1 MPQICVFHLIKTL
14 LNPLSFVFL
23 ASWRFVLIY
32 DCLTPRRGSAL
43 DGSPSLKRLP
53 SQRRK
58 ERIMTDVAV
67 IGAGM
72 AGLVC
77 AQQLSKAGYSVIVLE
92 KSRGLGGRVAT
103 RRLHNTCADHGVCYL
118 KPKGELLKRFV
129 ELLSRHHILEVW
141 TNDPE
146 PNYIAPEGMSAIA
159 KFLAQNL
166 EISLNQ
172 RVETITPIDNKWHLT
187 FESGDEELTAASV
200 VVAIPAP
207 QAFTLISPLG
217 DLVNKA
223 FLDNL
228 RSIEFYPS
236 LAVMAGYPAD
246 SQPLPEWKALS
257 FVDNPD
263 LAWIGLDSSKRHN
276 SQQPLFVIQSS
287 ADFAQR
293 YLEYLDLHLAAQQML
308 QSASQIV
315 QLPWLATPEWMQ
327 VHRWRYAFPRN
338 PWNKAFLSAESFLP
352 LVCCGDWCSG
362 KLVEGAMLSG
372 LAAAEEINNQMRNVP
387 LSGLNFL
394 EFLN

>member
-1 MPQICVFHLIKTL
+1 
-14 LNPLSFVFL
+14 
-23 ASWRFVLIY
+23 
-32 DCLTPRRGSAL
+32 
-43 DGSPSLKRLP
+43 
-53 SQRRK
+53 
-58 ERIMTDVAV
+58 MTDVAV

-77 AQQLSKAGYSVIVLE
+77 AQQLSQAGYSVLVVE

-118 KPKGELLKRFV
+118 KPKGELLRRFV

-141 TNDPE
+141 TNE
-146 PNYIAPEGMSAIA
+146 PDANYIAPEGMSAIA
-159 KFLAQNL
+159 LFLAQNL
-166 EISLNQ
+166 EIYRNQ
-172 RVETITPIDNKWHLT
+172 RVEAITPTADRKWRLT
-187 FESGDEELTAASV
+187 FESSNEELTAASV

-207 QAFTLISPLG
+207 QAFTLLAPLG

-228 RSIEFYPS
+228 GSIEFYPS
-236 LAVMAGYPAD
+236 LTVMAGYPAD
-246 SQPLPEWKALS
+246 SQPLPEWKALT

-287 ADFAQR
+287 ADFAQH
-293 YLEYLDLHLAAQQML
+293 YLESPDLHPAAQQML
-308 QSASQIV
+308 QRASESV
-315 QLPWLATPEWMQ
+315 QLSWLATPQWMQ

-338 PWNKAFLSAESFLP
+338 PWDKAFLSAESFLP
-352 LVCCGDWCSG
+352 LVCCGDWCGG

-372 LAAAEEINNQMRNVP
+372 LAAAEEVNSKMRNLP

-394 EFLN
+394 EFLK

>member
-1 MPQICVFHLIKTL
+1 V
-14 LNPLSFVFL
+14 
-23 ASWRFVLIY
+23 
-32 DCLTPRRGSAL
+32 
-43 DGSPSLKRLP
+43 
-53 SQRRK
+53 
-58 ERIMTDVAV
+58 TDVAV

-77 AQQLSKAGYSVIVLE
+77 AQQLSQAGYSVLVVE

-118 KPKGELLKRFV
+118 KPKGELLRRFV
-129 ELLSRHHILEVW
+129 ELLSDRHILEVW
-141 TNDPE
+141 TSDPVA
-146 PNYIAPEGMSAIA
+146 NYVAPEGMSAIA

-172 RVETITPIDNKWHLT
+172 RVAAITPIDNKWRLT
-187 FESGDEELTAASV
+187 FESSNEELTATSL

-207 QAFTLISPLG
+207 QAFTLLAPLG
-217 DLVNKA
+217 DLVGKA

-228 RSIEFYPS
+228 DSIEFYPS
-236 LAVMAGYPAD
+236 LTVMAGYPAD

-293 YLEYLDLHLAAQQML
+293 YLESSDLQPAAQQML
-308 QSASQIV
+308 QRASECV
-315 QLPWLATPEWMQ
+315 QLSWLATPEWMQ

-338 PWNKAFLSAESFLP
+338 PWDKAFLSAESFLP
-352 LVCCGDWCSG
+352 LVCCGDWCGG

-372 LAAAEEINNQMRNVP
+372 LAAAEKINNQMKNLP
-387 LSGLNFL
+387 LKKLNFL
-394 EFLN
+394 DFLK